1 MKHTCKVTVLD
12 KKLYPELQAEYL
24 ADPESGACPCFE
36 IGQEYL
42 FERED
47 GKDDFWHFGRDLD
60 RSSPAQRHGMLSAAI
75 FTRHWRAAPS

>member
-47 GKDDFWHFGRDLD
+47 GKDDFWHFGRE
-60 RSSPAQRHGMLSAAI
+60 
-75 FTRHWRAAPS
+75 